1 MSAIAEFER
10 LKLLK
15 HFYFGANYLGMRVCR
30 IKFIHAEN
38 EMRRSTGET
47 CNAAV

>member
-10 LKLLK
+10 LDLLK
-15 HFYFGANYLGMRVCR
+15 NFYFGADYLGMQFYR
-30 IKFIHAEN
+30 IRFIHTEN